1 MANNEKCA
9 KCKCFPPFFSPVNA
23 RKDWNGFLPPETWV
37 CMRVFLLNRAVH
49 SGTPP
54 TPNNF
59 PPVFGVL
66 QSSSLGFKW
75 RSRPTVRLARRQ
87 QPHPMWSLPQT
98 LTHTFSV
105 LLHWYTAER
114 HNALS
119 PGQHSVSV
127 NSTARSV
134 SPRGCLRRVVLAVS
148 V

>member
-9 KCKCFPPFFSPVNA
+9 KCKCFPPFFFSCKCTK
-23 RKDWNGFLPPETWV
+23 RLKRLPPSWNLSVHESV
-37 CMRVFLLNRAVH
+37 SVNRAVH

-54 TPNNF
+54 TPSNF

-87 QPHPMWSLPQT
+87 QPRPMWSLPQT

-119 PGQHSVSV
+119 PGPHSVSV